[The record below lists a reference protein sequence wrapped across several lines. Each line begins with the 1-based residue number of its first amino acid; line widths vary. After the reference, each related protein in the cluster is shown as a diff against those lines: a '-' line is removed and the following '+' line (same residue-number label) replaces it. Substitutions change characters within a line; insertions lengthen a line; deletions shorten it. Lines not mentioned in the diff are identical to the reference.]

1 MAKRGKRKARKWA
14 PRSEGKRQAVIHC
27 RVPERVYDA
36 LARAAER
43 NKWTVSA
50 EVVDRLAQSF
60 ALPTTSTQAIM
71 ALVAYAIDGMA
82 QQNNPVFRNP
92 SGATW
97 LNDPYL
103 HREAR
108 IAALTAFQLLEPKGY
123 PPAEPEGHR
132 QPEKG
137 DVLAR
142 PSGRWMLEYW
152 WSEVRHYDCKSPIDA
167 SRPRRAQHQRRLA
180 MLREGLGKL
189 PDKVVLWG
197 KTVREARRQLQ
208 QHRRELLPLDEQ
220 HEFTVLARERV
231 QHGLSPKDHQRFCE
245 LAARTPQRLA
255 LGDLSN
261 PGPFPDLRLEPDRA
275 LDKKIKE
282 KREK

>member
-1 MAKRGKRKARKWA
+1 
-14 PRSEGKRQAVIHC
+14 
-27 RVPERVYDA
+27 VPERVYDA
-36 LARAAER
+36 LMRAAKR
-43 NKWTVSA
+43 SQWTLSA

-60 ALPTTSTQAIM
+60 ALPTTPTQAIM
-71 ALVAYAIDGMA
+71 TLLGYTIDGLGQA
-82 QQNNPVFRNP
+82 NAPFYQNL
-92 SGATW
+92 SKATW
-97 LNDPYL
+97 LTDPYL

-108 IAALTAFQLLEPKGY
+108 IAVITAFKLLEPKGY
-123 PPAEPEGHR
+123 PPAQAEGH
-132 QPEKG
+132 QQTEEDP
-137 DVLAR
+137 DVPPR
-142 PSGRWMLEYW
+142 PSGRWQFEYW
-152 WSEVRHYDCKSPIDA
+152 WDEVRRYDLRSPIDA
-167 SRPRRAQHQRRLA
+167 SQARRAQHQRRLA
-180 MLREGLGKL
+180 MLREGLGTL

-197 KTVREARRQLQ
+197 KTGREVRRQLQ

-231 QHGLSPKDHQRFCE
+231 QHGLSPKDHHRFCE

-261 PGPFPDLRLEPDRA
+261 PGPFPHLRLEPDS